1 MAFLELDSGVRMP
14 RFWSRHQIWNKYS
27 LVFHTGDIVA
37 AQMARTSGHSCQKK
51 NRQTYE
57 NSSPAF
63 SVIHNSST
71 IGKDTT

>member
-51 NRQTYE
+51 IVRHMKIVPPPFQL
-57 NSSPAF
+57 F
-63 SVIHNSST
+63 
-71 IGKDTT
+71 TTQAQ